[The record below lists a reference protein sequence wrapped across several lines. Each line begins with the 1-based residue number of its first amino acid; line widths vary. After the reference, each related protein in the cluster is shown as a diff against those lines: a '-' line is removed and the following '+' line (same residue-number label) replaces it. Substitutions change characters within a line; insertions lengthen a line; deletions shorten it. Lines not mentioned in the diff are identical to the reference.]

1 MMMLWYRVEVPKNQ
15 TKKTVVSWTI
25 QVEWSDGTIENLND
39 LPNGVAHEVDEWLT
53 ELENEKKWASSAKL
67 QAPDPEGIRKF

>member
-53 ELENEKKWASSAKL
+53 ELENEKK
-67 QAPDPEGIRKF
+67 

>member
-1 MMMLWYRVEVPKNQ
+1 MPKD
-15 TKKTVVSWTI
+15 KKTVVSWAI

-53 ELENEKKWASSAKL
+53 EKENEQNKIQS
-67 QAPDPEGIRKF
+67 